1 MVEFS
6 TDRRT
11 LIRGLG
17 ALGAGSMLSSTATAE
32 SQLPETTPNTRA
44 TYRAVVDAVV
54 PRTPELE
61 SDLGAEH
68 VPGGLSVGL
77 DEYLVTF
84 INNLFSLGVR
94 NVGDV
99 GNIRLAE
106 AVALVL
112 DVGATKL
119 IAAGENDEPP
129 SVDRIV
135 ELLEPTDLLELDRL
149 TDDPEA
155 ILEKSLFAALTR
167 EDRLRAIEGL
177 DSIEFDT
184 AEFPGP
190 LTEVDAALI
199 GQLVVGFTEVVY
211 YSEWQGY
218 EDITAPPSQR
228 EFTPDA
234 VDSWEQT
241 EFPGIIDGAAALRG
255 YWGAPNS
262 PLGGG
267 AVWDTAVSGG
277 GPPKQ
282 LYGDPGAFE
291 DSGDYDT
298 SDYEEPF
305 STDGTPAADG
315 LLGDVVSSLNGDV
328 TDSNV
333 ADGDLTDADNVTDG
347 GLTDP
352 VDTTVD
358 GVLGGLLGVGN

>member
-1 MVEFS
+1 MAEFS

-17 ALGAGSMLSSTATAE
+17 ALGVGSLLSSPASA
-32 SQLPETTPNTRA
+32 QPQPPETTPNTRA

-61 SDLGAEH
+61 SELGSEH

-84 INNLFSLGVR
+84 INNLFSFGVPA
-94 NVGDV
+94 VGDA
-99 GNIRLAE
+99 GNLRLAE

-112 DVGATKL
+112 DVGAAKL

-129 SVDRIV
+129 SVDRVV

-149 TDDPEA
+149 TGDPES
-155 ILEKSLFAALTR
+155 ILEKSLFAALSR
-167 EDRLRAIEGL
+167 EDRLRAIAGL

-190 LTEVDAALI
+190 LTEVDAALV

-218 EDITAPPSQR
+218 EDITAPPSER
-228 EFTPDA
+228 AFAPEA

-262 PLGGG
+262 PLGEGG
-267 AVWDTAVSGG
+267 VWNTAVTGG

-282 LYGDPGAFE
+282 LYASPGSFE
-291 DSGDYDT
+291 DSDDYDT

-305 STDGTPAADG
+305 STDGMPAADG
-315 LLGDVVSSLNGDV
+315 PLGDAVSSLNGDV
-328 TDSNV
+328 TDSDV

-347 GLTDP
+347 GVTDP
-352 VDTTVD
+352 VDTAVD

>member
-17 ALGAGSMLSSTATAE
+17 ALGVGSMLASPASG
-32 SQLPETTPNTRA
+32 QLQPPETTPNTRA
-44 TYRAVVDAVV
+44 TYRAVVDSVV

-61 SDLGAEH
+61 SELGPEH

-84 INNLFSLGVR
+84 INNLFSFGVR
-94 NVGDV
+94 GAGDV
-99 GNIRLAE
+99 GNLRLAE

-112 DVGATKL
+112 DVGAAKL
-119 IAAGENDEPP
+119 VAAGENDEPP
-129 SVDRIV
+129 SADRVV

-149 TDDPEA
+149 TDDPESV
-155 ILEKSLFAALTR
+155 LEKSLFAALSR
-167 EDRLRAIEGL
+167 EDRLRAIAGL

-190 LTEVDAALI
+190 LTEVDAALV

-218 EDITAPPSQR
+218 ADITAPPSER
-228 EFTPDA
+228 TFAPD
-234 VDSWEQT
+234 VDSWDQT
-241 EFPGIIDGAAALRG
+241 KFPGIIDGAAALRG

-262 PLGGG
+262 SLGGG
-267 AVWDTAVSGG
+267 GTWDTAVTGG
-277 GPPKQ
+277 GPPKK
-282 LYGDPGAFE
+282 LYADPGSFE
-291 DSGDYDT
+291 DSDDYDT

-315 LLGDVVSSLNGDV
+315 PLGDVVSSLNGDV
-328 TDSNV
+328 TDSDV
-333 ADGDLTDADNVTDG
+333 ADGDLTDVDNVTDG
-347 GLTDP
+347 GVTDP

-358 GVLGGLLGVGN
+358 GILSGLLGVGN